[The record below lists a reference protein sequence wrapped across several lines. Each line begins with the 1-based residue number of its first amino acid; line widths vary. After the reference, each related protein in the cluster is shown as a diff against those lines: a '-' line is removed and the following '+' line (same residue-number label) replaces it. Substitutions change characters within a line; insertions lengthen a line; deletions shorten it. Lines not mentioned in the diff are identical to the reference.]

1 MAAHRRTSLQF
12 CGQATASAS
21 SNDGGMAFVHQLVS
35 FDDEMDVLVNSAHGS
50 IAECDDYDDDDDD
63 DAVRNAWSLLDD
75 SDESSKK
82 QRRHPRR
89 RRCDDAPPPI
99 VARESKAK
107 LVVPS
112 SIGRRANIEERY
124 LVDPRI
130 LGTGHQGSVREC
142 VDRSTG
148 ESYAV
153 KSMRKRDPAVDP
165 RRISREVEL
174 LREMRHHK
182 NIVRLVDVF
191 EDDEY
196 FHIVTNLCRGGELF
210 DGIVRKSSDV
220 ESDVPCF
227 AEDDAARIMYQILSA
242 VSHMH
247 GRGVAHRDIKPENV
261 LFDSPEEGS
270 PVRIADFGLSRRH
283 DADADRPMSS
293 LVGTPYYIAPEVLL
307 GRYDMSCDLWSIGVI
322 AYVLLCG
329 YPPFSGA
336 TDSETRELVLRGRYV
351 FHAEEWGNISGEAMD
366 FVRGLLRVDPR
377 RRTTVQRALSHP
389 WIVRHVYSVMND
401 MLD

>member
-1 MAAHRRTSLQF
+1 M
-12 CGQATASAS
+12 
-21 SNDGGMAFVHQLVS
+21 HQLVS

-270 PVRIADFGLSRRH
+270 PVRIADFGLSRR
-283 DADADRPMSS
+283 
-293 LVGTPYYIAPEVLL
+293 L
-307 GRYDMSCDLWSIGVI
+307 GVTIGVI

-389 WIVRHVYSVMND
+389 WIVRHVYSAMND

>member
-1 MAAHRRTSLQF
+1 MAAHRRTSFQF

-35 FDDEMDVLVNSAHGS
+35 FDDEMDVLVDSAHGS
-50 IAECDDYDDDDDD
+50 IAECDDDDDDD

-75 SDESSKK
+75 SDEASKN
-82 QRRHPRR
+82 QRRLPRR
-89 RRCDDAPPPI
+89 RRRDDAPPPI
-99 VARESKAK
+99 VARESEAK

-112 SIGRRANIEERY
+112 SIGRRANFEDWY
-124 LVDPRI
+124 LVYPRI

-247 GRGVAHRDIKPENV
+247 GRGVAHRDIKPENI

-293 LVGTPYYIAPEVLL
+293 LVGTPYYIAPAVLL
-307 GRYDMSCDLWSIGVI
+307 GRYDASCDLWSIGVI

-336 TDSETRELVLRGRYV
+336 TDRETRGLVLRGRYV
-351 FHAEEWGNISGEAMD
+351 FHAEEWGNISGEAVD

-389 WIVRHVYSVMND
+389 WIVRHVYSAMND